1 MAKAIRIHAEE
12 NAEFGFNSEPIPA
25 SLLES
30 MDDHGLRVF
39 ADDFSA
45 EEWDDM
51 ERNSDWIEDMEEKR
65 KEADRKAGQS
75 EIAESGP
82 NGRK

>member
-1 MAKAIRIHAEE
+1 
-12 NAEFGFNSEPIPA
+12 
-25 SLLES
+25 